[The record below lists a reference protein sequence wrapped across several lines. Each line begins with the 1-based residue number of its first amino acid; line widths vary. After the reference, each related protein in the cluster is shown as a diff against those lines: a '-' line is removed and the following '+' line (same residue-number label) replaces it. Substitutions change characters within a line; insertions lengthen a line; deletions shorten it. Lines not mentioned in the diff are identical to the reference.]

1 MPKYLFTPYFHDGS
15 QALSV
20 IIEAESQ
27 EAVMDVLDKYYA
39 ERDFESV
46 FGLIDLLH
54 MDKVE
59 EIALDE
65 LTDRLDGDWPPL
77 FMANNSLEQRHEE
90 AAIREAINQV
100 GVPNKKLMN

>member
-1 MPKYLFTPYFHDGS
+1 MPKYLFTPYFQDGS

-27 EAVMDVLDKYYA
+27 EAVMDVLDEYYA

-46 FGLIDLLH
+46 FGSIDLLH

-65 LTDRLDGDWPPL
+65 LTDRLDGDWAPQ

-90 AAIREAINQV
+90 AAIKEAINPF